1 MKHWRTLFM
10 KLTKLSNCWIYQLK
24 KTKPSPTDGLKIKS
38 AYEPLKAKMVATTG
52 DNYVGAAEKQLREKF
67 GELYSNIASNFT
79 AP

>member
-1 MKHWRTLFM
+1 MAYIVYEIDETI
-10 KLTKLSNCWIYQLK
+10 KLLDLLVEKNKAFSK
-24 KTKPSPTDGLKIKS
+24 DDLKIKS

-52 DNYVGAAEKQLREKF
+52 DNYVGASEKQLREKF